1 MAQPAN
7 PDNVWD
13 RTNKVVEILGDEN
26 VDKAARKKLAAL
38 FSDIEADIEAHVGD
52 QVDESILDYQNL
64 QQASEDRDAKR
75 KELNEA
81 KGAAQLEKDRRKTWF
96 KDVAIPTAQHL
107 RAIRESTIP
116 IRNNKWRKN
125 NAGLT
130 SQNIKILTVLGY
142 GGFGAVYLIENTDT
156 KARYAMKFQGLREE
170 DDGIEWSKKPG
181 FTGARTPPLTP
192 SSEASKLSERI
203 MKERHLLTKRFNETK
218 CYLRYIRSGHPSIC
232 SMEAFFDHRGGGEIF
247 SISEDIAHGHIFEYC
262 DWGNLENLVDKYY
275 ETPRYGVRRRG
286 DKKKSSRPEG
296 MPPLYKHA
304 AIPEAF
310 IWHVFLQ
317 LMDGLSFLHGDH
329 ELNKQDEFHRRNQ
342 IICVDIK
349 LDNIFLKDSGVPN
362 TYPTVKIG
370 DFGEALYV
378 PYGESRWQDAGT
390 TLTAP
395 SDEPWYSAKYDVWCA
410 GITLYIMTHSGR
422 QPNRIDDTLNEKNDL
437 SIEPRWTRPD
447 AHLSQTLCREL
458 ERPIEMDMEK
468 RWTAI
473 KIFNRIKPMAEERIR
488 STYRELQDWVKPDL
502 SNDNFNDGY
511 LEWVQGGGVPSD
523 YEEDVKDDEEDNDD
537 DDDAG
542 GGSGDSEKHAE
553 IPDPPAAPISEKQ
566 SSKNQREE
574 LSKRRREEEERG
586 KENLPP
592 ARPSKRRLTRYRKL
606 RAYRV

>member
-395 SDEPWYSAKYDVWCA
+395 SDEPWYSAKYDVW
-410 GITLYIMTHSGR
+410 
-422 QPNRIDDTLNEKNDL
+422 
-437 SIEPRWTRPD
+437 
-447 AHLSQTLCREL
+447 
-458 ERPIEMDMEK
+458 
-468 RWTAI
+468 
-473 KIFNRIKPMAEERIR
+473 
-488 STYRELQDWVKPDL
+488 ELQDWVKPDL

-606 RAYRV
+606 RAYRN